1 MGMDGR
7 INIGFHT
14 RIFVMVLMICWVL
27 VGTFVVFQYQREK
40 EFKTILL
47 DSQLQTFNSGI
58 IEDLRCGLTADS
70 AASHVTS
77 LVNDIRLTLIARD
90 GKVIYDN
97 NDKTPFPTTDHNN
110 RPEVLE
116 ARMKGHG
123 HSSERH
129 SESDDVS
136 YFYSAQ
142 MGDDGVVVRSAAPYT
157 HSLREFL
164 KIDSRLI
171 WFMIILTLFMSL
183 FAYFA
188 TRKISTS
195 IKRLNVFAGKAEK
208 GEEIYEDEAFPK
220 DELGSIASH
229 IVRLYVQRDEG
240 YREALRQE
248 QDKIRLK
255 KQLTN
260 NINHELKTPVA
271 SILVSLELL
280 REHPEMDESMKRDF
294 MDRLYSNATR
304 LDNLLKD
311 ISEITRMDEGIGV
324 IRKSAVRLK
333 PLIDNVV
340 RDMRLRTDMK
350 IVVDVPDIT
359 VIGNCSLLESVF
371 KNLIDNAIAY
381 SGGDTIVVKCDNE
394 CNFIVSD
401 NGCGIP
407 QEHLP
412 YIFERFY
419 RIDKGRSRESGGTGL
434 GLAIV
439 RNAVAIHGGKIKA
452 ESNKGLTFRFNLK
465 YP

>member
-1 MGMDGR
+1 MDGR

-77 LVNDIRLTLIARD
+77 PVNDIRLTLIARD

-129 SESDDVS
+129 SQSDDVS

-171 WFMIILTLFMSL
+171 WFMIILTLFMSF

-271 SILVSLELL
+271 SILVHLNFS
-280 REHPEMDESMKRDF
+280 ESIRRWM
-294 MDRLYSNATR
+294 
-304 LDNLLKD
+304 NL
-311 ISEITRMDEGIGV
+311 
-324 IRKSAVRLK
+324 
-333 PLIDNVV
+333 
-340 RDMRLRTDMK
+340 
-350 IVVDVPDIT
+350 
-359 VIGNCSLLESVF
+359 
-371 KNLIDNAIAY
+371 
-381 SGGDTIVVKCDNE
+381 
-394 CNFIVSD
+394 
-401 NGCGIP
+401 
-407 QEHLP
+407 
-412 YIFERFY
+412 
-419 RIDKGRSRESGGTGL
+419 
-434 GLAIV
+434 
-439 RNAVAIHGGKIKA
+439 
-452 ESNKGLTFRFNLK
+452 
-465 YP
+465 